1 MKFKIV
7 VPTPFFQINM
17 QCSNRSFYGV
27 RDELWDI
34 GADIDESQEMRQGYV
49 VEKCDYSGDLESI
62 RILNCKE
69 TKEYIEIIK
78 NNFSINE
85 KIPKGMDIVFTCI

>member
-7 VPTPFFQINM
+7 EPAPFFQINM
-17 QCSNRSFYGV
+17 QCSMRYFYGV
-27 RDELWDI
+27 KNKLWDI
-34 GADIDESQEMRQGYV
+34 GEDIDESQEIRQGYV
-49 VEKCDYSGDLESI
+49 SEKCDYEGDLESI
-62 RILNCKE
+62 KIFNCEE

-78 NNFSINE
+78 NEFSINE